1 MGGPCP
7 YQSSKYLPP
16 LRDFAGAATG
26 FNPDQTHLSV
36 ATILQVGEF
45 DHSLR

>member
-16 LRDFAGAATG
+16 LRDFAGAATVADISDVTLTRRQVDP
-26 FNPDQTHLSV
+26 NLS
-36 ATILQVGEF
+36 
-45 DHSLR
+45 